1 MEIKTNKDLLKFIC
15 NQMVKLNNKE
25 ITTDDAKAQAGLAR
39 QANVAL
45 RYKIDVA
52 NALIKLKQAKLD
64 GEITFED

>member
-15 NQMVKLNNKE
+15 GQMAKLSNKE

-39 QANVAL
+39 QANNAL

-52 NALIKLKQAKLD
+52 NALIKLKQAKLE
-64 GEITFED
+64 GAVIFED